1 MTDPERLT
9 PAQTEAWRARQKSRA
24 WIMAAVLVALVV
36 LIFLIAM
43 RKMSGA

>member
-1 MTDPERLT
+1 MNDPDRLT
-9 PAQTEAWRARQKSRA
+9 PEQTEAWRTRQKSRSV
-24 WIMAAVLVALVV
+24 IMAAVLVALVI

>member
-9 PAQTEAWRARQKSRA
+9 PAQTEAWRARQKSRS

-36 LIFLIAM
+36 LIFLIAV